1 MARRGTPDFFLFL
14 MTLAL
19 VGFGVVMVFSA
30 SGPEA
35 ATRFGDSLW
44 YTKKQLMAAGLGI
57 FLMLVIMNIPYQAW
71 KKLYLPFFLGVVG
84 LLVFVLTQPSP
95 GNLPRSWINT
105 GVMSIQPAE
114 FAKLAII
121 LYLAT
126 IITRKGE
133 KFEQFRSGL
142 LPVALVVG
150 FVGGLILLQP
160 DFGTTVVF
168 LSCATIVIIAGGAR
182 MKHLLIGVI
191 AIAVAALLFFG
202 GELFSSDDDGER
214 GYQWKRIE
222 CFLDPWHDTQNW
234 CWQQVQAEM
243 AFGHGGI
250 AGAGF
255 GQSVQ
260 KLFYLPE
267 AQNDFIFAIIGE
279 ELGFIGV
286 TVFLLLYLAFLWR
299 GIIVS
304 LRCPDPF
311 GMLVGIGIVGMFA
324 MQAFINIGGVTRA
337 IPMTGITLPFISS
350 GGSSLLVSLMSMGVL
365 LAVSRRGGTVESK
378 QDRADKPDKSKRGG
392 GGGNRRRGSL
402 PDSGV
407 PEHVPLIRT

>member
-1 MARRGTPDFFLFL
+1 MTRRGTPDFFLFL
-14 MTLAL
+14 MTVLL
-19 VGFGVVMVFSA
+19 VLFGIVMVFSA

-35 ATRFGDSLW
+35 ATQYGDALF
-44 YTKKQLMAAGLGI
+44 YTKKQIMAAGLGLA
-57 FLMLVIMNIPYQAW
+57 LMLIFMNIPFLRW
-71 KKLYLPFFLGVVG
+71 KKLYLPLFLAVIAM
-84 LLVFVLTQPSP
+84 LMYVLSQPSGSAP
-95 GNLPRSWINT
+95 KSWIDF
-105 GVMSIQPAE
+105 GFYSVQPAE

-121 LYLAT
+121 MYLAS

-133 KFEQFRSGL
+133 KFEQFRTGL

-168 LSCATIVIIAGGAR
+168 LACSTIVIVAGGANV
-182 MKHLLIGVI
+182 KHLLLGVV
-191 AIAVAALLFFG
+191 AVAVAGSLFVGGMLLSG
-202 GELFSSDDDGER
+202 DGDER

-222 CFLDPWHDTQNW
+222 CYLDPWQDTQNW

-243 AFGHGGI
+243 AFGHGGV

-267 AQNDFIFAIIGE
+267 AQNDFIFAIMGE

-286 TVFLLLYLAFLWR
+286 TIFLLMYLAFLWR
-299 GIIVS
+299 GILVS
-304 LRCPDPF
+304 LRCSDPF
-311 GMLVGIGIVGMFA
+311 GTLVGIGIVGMFGI
-324 MQAFINIGGVTRA
+324 QAFINIGGVTRA

-365 LAVSRRGGTVESK
+365 LSVSRGGAPAEAK
-378 QDRADKPDKSKRGG
+378 QEKQGKPPRGG
-392 GGGNRRRGSL
+392 GGSKSRRGAASHI
-402 PDSGV
+402 
-407 PEHVPLIRT
+407 PEHVPLIR

>member
-14 MTLAL
+14 MTVLL
-19 VGFGVVMVFSA
+19 VGFGIVMVFSA

-35 ATRFGDSLW
+35 ATQYGDALW
-44 YTKKQLMAAGLGI
+44 YTKKQILAAGLGVV
-57 FLMLVIMNIPYQAW
+57 LMLAFMNVPFLRW
-71 KKLYLPFFLGVVG
+71 KKLYLPFFVGVVG
-84 LLVFVLTQPSP
+84 LLVFVLTQPA
-95 GNLPRSWINT
+95 GERPRSWIDF

-121 LYLAT
+121 IYLAS

-133 KFEQFRSGL
+133 KFEQFRTGL

-150 FVGGLILLQP
+150 SVGGLILMQP
-160 DFGTTVVF
+160 DFGSTVVF
-168 LSCATIVIIAGGAR
+168 LFCAAIVIVAGGANLR
-182 MKHLLIGVI
+182 HLLLGVV
-191 AIAVAALLFFG
+191 AIAVAGTLFLG
-202 GELFSSDDDGER
+202 GKLISGDDGGER
-214 GYQWKRIE
+214 GYQMKRIE
-222 CFLDPWHDTQNW
+222 CYLDPWHDTQNW

-243 AFGHGGI
+243 AFGHGGVT
-250 AGAGF
+250 GAGF

-304 LRCPDPF
+304 LRCADPF
-311 GMLVGIGIVGMFA
+311 GTLVGIGIVGMFGI
-324 MQAFINIGGVTRA
+324 QAFINIGGVTRA
-337 IPMTGITLPFISS
+337 IPMTGITLPFISA

-365 LAVSRRGGTVESK
+365 LSVSRGTVPASK
-378 QDRADKPDKSKRGG
+378 PAEPKANGRKTKGKATSR
-392 GGGNRRRGSL
+392 
-402 PDSGV
+402 V
-407 PEHVPLIRT
+407 PEHVPMIR